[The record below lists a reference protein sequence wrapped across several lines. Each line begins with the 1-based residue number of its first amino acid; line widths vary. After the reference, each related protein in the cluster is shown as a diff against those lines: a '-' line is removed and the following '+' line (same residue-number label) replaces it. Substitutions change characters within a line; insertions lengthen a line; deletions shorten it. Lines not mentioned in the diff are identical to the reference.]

1 MIDATRSGR
10 RRSVKARDLAV
21 VRRGAI
27 AEVEHD
33 LVDVTPS
40 PAFGPIHL
48 TEAEIELMGRRN
60 VSVDWVEPMLEADLG
75 LYPIYAGRKALIDGA
90 GLKNVTAWGERVGA
104 RPGVQKGMR
113 LES

>member
-60 VSVDWVEPMLEADLG
+60 VSVDWVEPMLEAL
-75 LYPIYAGRKALIDGA
+75 
-90 GLKNVTAWGERVGA
+90 
-104 RPGVQKGMR
+104 
-113 LES
+113 

>member
-1 MIDATRSGR
+1 M
-10 RRSVKARDLAV
+10 
-21 VRRGAI
+21 RRGAI

-60 VSVDWVEPMLEADLG
+60 VSVDWVEPMLEAL
-75 LYPIYAGRKALIDGA
+75 
-90 GLKNVTAWGERVGA
+90 
-104 RPGVQKGMR
+104 
-113 LES
+113 

>member
-1 MIDATRSGR
+1 MSSGFRSAGLAQVVEAYEWAFR
-10 RRSVKARDLAV
+10 SHAQRDHCAANSVKARDRAV
-21 VRRGAI
+21 VRGGAI

-60 VSVDWVEPMLEADLG
+60 VSVDWVEPMLEAL
-75 LYPIYAGRKALIDGA
+75 
-90 GLKNVTAWGERVGA
+90 
-104 RPGVQKGMR
+104 
-113 LES
+113 